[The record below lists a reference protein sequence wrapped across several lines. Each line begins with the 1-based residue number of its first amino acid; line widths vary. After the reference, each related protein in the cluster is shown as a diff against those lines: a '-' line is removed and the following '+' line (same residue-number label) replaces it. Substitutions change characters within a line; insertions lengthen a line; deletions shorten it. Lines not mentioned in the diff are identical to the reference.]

1 MLNVIVANA
10 RPIMKA
16 ITPLAVAVAVLV
28 FFFSGKALAETEF
41 KEGVHY
47 IENTTPVSKRPIVVE
62 YFSVFCPACNNFN
75 KYQKQISE
83 SIPPGMVKRRV
94 HVDFLRGADPQGMKE
109 IAKIVALTELYSTE
123 LKTNPVDD
131 LFDVIH
137 VHNSSLNAGAATKII
152 SVHDQL
158 NKDIDLIEAFN
169 SEKVERFAHASTMNQ
184 SVMQQAG
191 ALSSVP
197 TLMVNGRYKVNLGAL
212 SRDRA
217 FAELNELI
225 TFLNKKDF

>member
-1 MLNVIVANA
+1 MLNIIVANA

-16 ITPLAVAVAVLV
+16 FTPIAVALAVLV
-28 FFFSGKALAETEF
+28 FLFSGKASAETEF

-47 IENTTPVSKRPIVVE
+47 TEYTTPVSKRPIVVE

-75 KYQKQISE
+75 KYQQQITD
-83 SIPPGMVKRRV
+83 SIPSNTTKRRV
-94 HVDFLRGADPQGMKE
+94 HVDFLKGADPQGMKE
-109 IAKIVALTELYSTE
+109 IAKVVALTELYSTE

-137 VHNSSLNAGAATKII
+137 IHNSNLNTVAVQKII
-152 SVHDQL
+152 SVHDEL

-184 SVMQQAG
+184 SAMQQAG

-197 TLMVNGRYKVNLGAL
+197 TLMVNGRYKVNLSAL

-225 TFLNKKDF
+225 TFLNKKHF